1 MLEAQ
6 DAGRFDAG
14 RACIPE
20 EQVKNSRAH
29 ALYDQMQIEV
39 LIDLLVCPV
48 EREGKDMLEVL
59 PKIAKT
65 QASYATNKVL
75 VLPMNLTISVSY
87 RCNSRCKTCNVWQ
100 RPNDDFTI
108 EEYEKTFESIGRDAY
123 WFTFS
128 GGEPTLRKDLP
139 EMVEAAYRH
148 CRPGIINIPTNGIQD
163 KIIPARIERV
173 LQAAPTSEVIINL
186 SLDGVGEKHDIV
198 RGVKGNFE
206 RAMRTY
212 AGLKA
217 LKAHYKNFTLGVHT
231 VISNFNVDEFEHIYA
246 FVRDELKPDSFI
258 SEIAEERVE
267 LDTVGMGIT
276 PPIQKYQ
283 PVIERLQEGIRKAEF
298 SGVSRITQAFR
309 DRYYDIVKRTLV
321 EHRQVIP
328 CLAGVASA
336 QIAPN
341 GDVWTCCIRAESVGN
356 LREHGYDFRS
366 VWTTAHADELR
377 RSIKAGECYCPLAN
391 ASYTNMLCHTP
402 TLTSVALDVAK
413 GSVTSALSSKTSG
426 TSARLRSLPVIN
438 AADEARLSNG
448 HTNGH
453 KANTEVEA
461 KV

>member
-1 MLEAQ
+1 M
-6 DAGRFDAG
+6 F
-14 RACIPE
+14 
-20 EQVKNSRAH
+20 
-29 ALYDQMQIEV
+29 
-39 LIDLLVCPV
+39 
-48 EREGKDMLEVL
+48 EVL
-59 PKIAKT
+59 PKIAKM
-65 QASYATNKVL
+65 QASYALGKPL
-75 VLPMNLTISVSY
+75 ALPMNLTISVSY

-108 EEYEKTFESIGRDAY
+108 EEYDKTFASIGHDAY

-148 CRPGIINIPTNGIQD
+148 CRPGIINIPTNGIQN
-163 KIIPARIERV
+163 KIIPGRIERV
-173 LQAAPTSEVIINL
+173 LQAAPGSDVIVNL
-186 SLDGVGEKHDIV
+186 SLDGVGEKHDLV

-206 RAMRTY
+206 RAMQTY

-217 LKAHYKNFTLGVHT
+217 LKGRYKNFTLGVHT
-231 VISNFNVDEFEHIYA
+231 VISNFNVDEFENIYA
-246 FVRDELKPDSFI
+246 FVRDELKPDQFI

-283 PVIERLQEGIRKAEF
+283 PVIDKLQEGIRKAEL

-321 EHRQVIP
+321 EKRQIIP

-356 LREHGYDFRS
+356 LRDHNYDFGATWRS
-366 VWTTAHADELR
+366 AKADELR

-391 ASYTNMLCHTP
+391 ASYTNMLCHVP
-402 TLTSVALDVAK
+402 TLTSVALEVSRGTA
-413 GSVTSALSSKTSG
+413 TAALSANRHGK
-426 TSARLRSLPVIN
+426 SAKLRTLPVLN
-438 AADEARLSNG
+438 AADEARMLNG
-448 HTNGH
+448 NGNGNGH
-453 KANTEVEA
+453 KADAGMDA

>member
-1 MLEAQ
+1 
-6 DAGRFDAG
+6 
-14 RACIPE
+14 
-20 EQVKNSRAH
+20 V
-29 ALYDQMQIEV
+29 
-39 LIDLLVCPV
+39 
-48 EREGKDMLEVL
+48 LEVL
-59 PKIAKT
+59 PKIAKM
-65 QASYATNKVL
+65 QASYALGKPL
-75 VLPMNLTISVSY
+75 ALPMNLTISVSY

-108 EEYEKTFESIGRDAY
+108 EEYDKTFASIGRDAY

-163 KIIPARIERV
+163 KIIPDRIERV
-173 LQAAPTSEVIINL
+173 LKAAPTSDVIINL
-186 SLDGVGEKHDIV
+186 SLDGIGVKHDIV

-217 LKAHYKNFTLGVHT
+217 LKGRYKNFTLGVHT
-231 VISNFNVDEFEHIYA
+231 VISNFNVDEFENIYA

-283 PVIERLQEGIRKAEF
+283 PVIERLQEGIRNAEF
-298 SGVSRITQAFR
+298 NGVSRITQAFR

-321 EHRQVIP
+321 EKRQIIP

-356 LREHGYDFRS
+356 LREHNYDFRS
-366 VWTTAHADELR
+366 TWTTVKASELR

-391 ASYTNMLCHTP
+391 ASYTNMLCHVP
-402 TLTSVALDVAK
+402 TLTSVAIDVAK
-413 GSVTSALSSKTSG
+413 GTAGAVIESKLG
-426 TSARLRSLPVIN
+426 GKSARLRELPVIN
-438 AADEARLSNG
+438 AADEARIYNGGNGNGKAATFLPVINMAVDASLSNG
-448 HTNGH
+448 NGH
-453 KANTEVEA
+453 HSDDNVEA
-461 KV
+461 NA

>member
-6 DAGRFDAG
+6 DAGRFNAG
-14 RACIPE
+14 RACITE

-39 LIDLLVCPV
+39 LIYLLACPV
-48 EREGKDMLEVL
+48 ERERKDMLEVL
-59 PKIAKT
+59 PKIAKM
-65 QASYATNKVL
+65 QASYALGKPFA
-75 VLPMNLTISVSY
+75 LPMNFTISVSY

-100 RPNDDFTI
+100 RPNDDFNL
-108 EEYEKTFESIGRDAY
+108 EEYDKTFASIGRDAY

-139 EMVEAAYRH
+139 EMVGAAYRH

-163 KIIPARIERV
+163 KIIPGRIERV
-173 LQAAPTSEVIINL
+173 LQAAPTSDVIINL

-217 LKAHYKNFTLGVHT
+217 LKGRYKNFTLGVHT
-231 VISNFNVDEFEHIYA
+231 VISNFNVDEFDTIYA

-276 PPIQKYQ
+276 PPIQRYQ
-283 PVIERLQEGIRKAEF
+283 PVIERLQEGIHKAEF
-298 SGVSRITQAFR
+298 NGVSRITQAFR
-309 DRYYDIVKRTLV
+309 DRYYDIVKRTLA
-321 EHRQVIP
+321 EKRQVIP

-356 LREHGYDFRS
+356 LREHNYDFKS
-366 VWTTAHADELR
+366 TWNTARANELR

-391 ASYTNMLCHTP
+391 ASYTNMLCHVP
-402 TLTSVALDVAK
+402 TLAGVAADVTRGTVAA
-413 GSVTSALSSKTSG
+413 ALPSG
-426 TSARLRSLPVIN
+426 DRGKSARLRNLPVIN
-438 AADEARLSNG
+438 AAHEACSPDSDGTRNG
-448 HTNGH
+448 YS
-453 KANTEVEA
+453 A
-461 KV
+461 

>member
-1 MLEAQ
+1 
-6 DAGRFDAG
+6 
-14 RACIPE
+14 
-20 EQVKNSRAH
+20 
-29 ALYDQMQIEV
+29 
-39 LIDLLVCPV
+39 
-48 EREGKDMLEVL
+48 MLEVIPQI
-59 PKIAKT
+59 PKM
-65 QASYATNKVL
+65 QASYMLGKPLANPL
-75 VLPMNLTISVSY
+75 NLTISVSY

-100 RPNDDFTI
+100 RPNDDFTL

-139 EMVEAAYRH
+139 EMVAAAYRH

-163 KIIPARIERV
+163 KIIPGRIERV

-217 LKAHYKNFTLGVHT
+217 LKGRYKNFTLGVHT
-231 VISNFNVDEFEHIYA
+231 VISNFNIDEFENIYN
-246 FVRDELKPDSFI
+246 FVHSELKPDSFI

-276 PPIQKYQ
+276 PPIQKYE
-283 PVIERLQEGIRKAEF
+283 PVINKLQEDNRKSEF
-298 SGVSRITQAFR
+298 TGVARIAQSFR

-321 EHRQVIP
+321 EKRQIIP
-328 CLAGVASA
+328 CLAGYASA

-356 LREHGYDFRS
+356 LREHNYDFHS
-366 VWTTAHADELR
+366 TWTTDKASELR

-391 ASYTNMLCHTP
+391 VSYTNMLCHIP
-402 TLTSVALDVAK
+402 TLSSVATEVGL
-413 GSVTSALSSKTSG
+413 KTATKVVGG
-426 TSARLRSLPVIN
+426 TNGKSTKLRTLPVIN
-438 AADEARLSNG
+438 ATQEAR
-448 HTNGH
+448 TDAQKV
-453 KANTEVEA
+453 KAQA
-461 KV
+461 

>member
-1 MLEAQ
+1 MHSGSNCKVSEKHFFPLFTKNIYYAFRLM
-6 DAGRFDAG
+6 GR
-14 RACIPE
+14 E
-20 EQVKNSRAH
+20 LNV
-29 ALYDQMQIEV
+29 
-39 LIDLLVCPV
+39 
-48 EREGKDMLEVL
+48 LEVL
-59 PKIAKT
+59 PKIAKL
-65 QASYATNKVL
+65 QASYALGKPL
-75 VLPMNLTISVSY
+75 ALPMNLTISVSY

-108 EEYEKTFESIGRDAY
+108 EEYDKTFASIGRDAY

-128 GGEPTLRKDLP
+128 GGEPTLRRDLP

-217 LKAHYKNFTLGVHT
+217 LKGRYKNFTLGVHT

-246 FVRDELKPDSFI
+246 FVRDDLRPDSFI

-283 PVIERLQEGIRKAEF
+283 PVIERLQAGIRQAELN
-298 SGVSRITQAFR
+298 GVSRITQAFR
-309 DRYYDIVKRTLV
+309 DRYYDLVKRTLV
-321 EHRQVIP
+321 EKRQVIP

-356 LREHGYDFRS
+356 LREHDYDFRS

-377 RSIKAGECYCPLAN
+377 QSIKAGECYCPLAN

-402 TLTSVALDVAK
+402 TLTNVAFEVAK
-413 GSVTSALSSKTSG
+413 GTMASSLSSHKTNG
-426 TSARLRSLPVIN
+426 TSARLRTLPVIN
-438 AADEARLSNG
+438 AADEALLSNG
-448 HTNGH
+448 HSTHGQSNGH
-453 KANTEVEA
+453 QADSQREIDV
-461 KV
+461 

>member
-1 MLEAQ
+1 VLEILPNVA
-6 DAGRFDAG
+6 
-14 RACIPE
+14 
-20 EQVKNSRAH
+20 K
-29 ALYDQMQIEV
+29 MQAAYV
-39 LIDLLVCPV
+39 L
-48 EREGKDMLEVL
+48 GKPLANPL
-59 PKIAKT
+59 
-65 QASYATNKVL
+65 
-75 VLPMNLTISVSY
+75 NLTISVSY

-108 EEYEKTFESIGRDAY
+108 EEYNKTFESIGRDAF

-139 EMVEAAYRH
+139 EMVAAAYNH

-163 KIIPARIERV
+163 KIIPGRIERV

-217 LKAHYKNFTLGVHT
+217 LKSRYKNFTLGVHT
-231 VISNFNVDEFEHIYA
+231 VISNFNIDEFENIHA
-246 FVRDELKPDSFI
+246 FVTNELKPDSFI

-276 PPIQKYQ
+276 PPVNKYE
-283 PVIERLQEGIRKAEF
+283 PVINRLQEENRQAQFK
-298 SGVSRITQAFR
+298 GVSRITQSFR
-309 DRYYDIVKRTLV
+309 DRYYDIVKSTLV
-321 EHRQVIP
+321 EKRQIIP
-328 CLAGVASA
+328 CLAGLASA

-356 LREHGYDFRS
+356 LRDHNYNFRETWS
-366 VWTTAHADELR
+366 TPKADELR

-391 ASYTNMLCHTP
+391 VSYTNMLCHTP
-402 TLTSVALDVAK
+402 TLTSVGIEVARKTASEIVTGDK
-413 GSVTSALSSKTSG
+413 GKSVK
-426 TSARLRSLPVIN
+426 LRTLPVIN
-438 AADEARLSNG
+438 ASNEAHMRG
-448 HTNGH
+448 QD
-453 KANTEVEA
+453 KVEVGA
-461 KV
+461 